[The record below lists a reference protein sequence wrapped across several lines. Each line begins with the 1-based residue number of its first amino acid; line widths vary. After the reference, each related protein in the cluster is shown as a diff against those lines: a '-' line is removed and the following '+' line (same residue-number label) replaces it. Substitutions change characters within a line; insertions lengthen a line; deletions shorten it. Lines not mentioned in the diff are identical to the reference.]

1 MEGVH
6 KGLKTTLHKR
16 IRWLWVFDGYLLGM
30 VVCSLLALGY
40 LIDNQR
46 RLIRLIEKNSMDLIL
61 RLENIDPKGGGFVED
76 LKDSM
81 ADIVEDTLA
90 SMAPPAASD
99 HVAGALAQIAQMW
112 AFKRFGNPQEM
123 IQNALGQGEPPHE

>member
-1 MEGVH
+1 M
-6 KGLKTTLHKR
+6 
-16 IRWLWVFDGYLLGM
+16 DGYLLGIG
-30 VVCSLLALGY
+30 VCSLLLLGSLLVTQY
-40 LIDNQR
+40 H
-46 RLIRLIEKNSMDLIL
+46 LIRLIQSSTDEMFK

-90 SMAPPAASD
+90 SMQPPQASD

-123 IQNALGQGEPPHE
+123 IQNALGQGETPHE

>member
-1 MEGVH
+1 M
-6 KGLKTTLHKR
+6 
-16 IRWLWVFDGYLLGM
+16 DGYLLGM
-30 VVCSLLALGY
+30 SVCSLLLLGFI
-40 LIDNQR
+40 LMSHV
-46 RLIRLIEKNSMDLIL
+46 RLIRLIESHTVEVFK

-81 ADIVEDTLA
+81 ADIVEETLA
-90 SMAPPAASD
+90 SMQPPQASD

-123 IQNALGQGEPPHE
+123 IQNALSQGEAPE

>member
-1 MEGVH
+1 M
-6 KGLKTTLHKR
+6 L
-16 IRWLWVFDGYLLGM
+16 DGYLLGL
-30 VVCSLLALGY
+30 VVCSLIALAY

-46 RLIRLIEKNSMDLIL
+46 RLIRLIESQSVEVFK
-61 RLENIDPKGGGFVED
+61 RLENIDPKNGGFVDD

-90 SMAPPAASD
+90 SMAPPQASD
-99 HVAGALAQIAQMW
+99 HVAGALAQITQMW
-112 AFKRFGNPQEM
+112 AYKKFGNPQEM